1 MYKRYFSAQR
11 RFIRVTDFLT
21 TTPVEGTQVK
31 LQVLEQIV
39 RDLTENGQEQ
49 DVNVRV
55 TRGETARQRSLRRAL
70 WSHHMVPISRIAKRA
85 FGIPGLDQ
93 KFALPPRRADN
104 EAILAAA
111 RGMLQAAEAHVE
123 VFVKQEGLPASSF
136 AAFRKAIDD
145 LASALAT
152 RIESQRRKQLSNETL
167 HKLVKRGVATIDV
180 LDAIVTPRLES
191 QPALLATW
199 KLQKRPMDPPVS
211 NGPALVPDIAPVTKA
226 A

>member
-11 RFIRVTDFLT
+11 RFIRVKEFLT
-21 TTPVEGTQVK
+21 TNPVEGTQVK
-31 LQVLEQIV
+31 LQLLDEIV
-39 RDLTENGQEQ
+39 RDLTEHGQEQ

-70 WSHHMVPISRIAKRA
+70 WSHHMVPISRIARRA

-93 KFALPPRRADN
+93 KFALPPKRADN

-111 RGMLQAAEAHVE
+111 RGMVQAAEAHVE
-123 VFVKQEGLPASSF
+123 VFVEQEGLPASSF
-136 AAFRKAIDD
+136 TAFRQAIDD

-152 RIESQRRKQLSNETL
+152 RIESLRRKQLSNETL

-180 LDAIVTPRLES
+180 LDAIVAPRLES
-191 QPALLATW
+191 QPELLATW
-199 KLQKRPMDPPVS
+199 KLQKRPMDPPVFS
-211 NGPALVPDIAPVTKA
+211 GQAQLPDITPVVKA